1 MDCIA
6 AAAMNGHREDIW
18 FLPETRPWLPA
29 AFLAS
34 GVVVVWGVL
43 SVWLSA
49 PAGRA
54 PSRFAFPFTL
64 LEPLSAPAR
73 AAVQGAAVTYWALGL
88 LFARRALLG
97 AAWTRAYIARALVT
111 GGIGLLGFV
120 LPLLAVIWTL
130 AAMMGVIPDG
140 PWGAS
145 EGNHGPWRHVPD
157 LRRILSEA
165 LALPAYAMLLG
176 RISVMLHSS
185 RAGWH
190 LIGASVL
197 VLMALIGTH
206 YWLID

>member
-1 MDCIA
+1 MSKWLA
-6 AAAMNGHREDIW
+6 LSG
-18 FLPETRPWLPA
+18 FQPWLLA
-29 AFLAS
+29 ALFAS
-34 GVVVVWGVL
+34 SVVGVWGLV
-43 SVWLSA
+43 SPWLSA
-49 PAGRA
+49 PSGKA
-54 PSRFAFPFTL
+54 PSRFAFPFTM
-64 LEPLSAPAR
+64 LEPLSTPAR
-73 AAVQGAAVTYWALGL
+73 SAIYGAAVTYWVFGL
-88 LFARRALLG
+88 LFARRAFWG
-97 AAWTRAYIARALVT
+97 AAWIRAYIARALAT